1 MQLQA
6 RLAGLNRNSQTALES
21 WFPEHPLLH
30 PTPACWQSD
39 SAVKARI
46 LNISGLLY
54 KAEWS
59 SSVIPKSHLRF
70 WSGLKA
76 VFWVRNKAAWP
87 GPAIFDSYQHLA
99 ALGVYRSTEPQINPA
114 PICLPRD
121 KTYFLLHTEVPFMPP
136 GLDKLLKFCLVGFEQ
151 LLPEDEGTRPG
162 TVNNFLNWKHC
173 WIISFSPHRL
183 RKASSVF
190 ESNQPFNWK

>member
-21 WFPEHPLLH
+21 WSPKHPLLH
-30 PTPACWQSD
+30 PTPACWESD

-46 LNISGLLY
+46 LNISELQC

-59 SSVIPKSHLRF
+59 SSVILKSHLRF

-76 VFWVRNKAAWP
+76 VFWVRNRLP
-87 GPAIFDSYQHLA
+87 DLVPTISDSYQHLA
-99 ALGVYRSTEPQINPA
+99 ALGVYRSTEPQIKPA

-121 KTYFLLHTEVPFMPP
+121 KTYFLLHTKVPFMPP
-136 GLDKLLKFCLVGFEQ
+136 GLDKLFKFCLVGFEQ

-162 TVNNFLNWKHC
+162 IVNNFLDWKLLNH
-173 WIISFSPHRL
+173 SFPSPQI
-183 RKASSVF
+183 A
-190 ESNQPFNWK
+190 